1 MANIRFVKAPSDN
14 RVRPTP
20 GVAMGDVKYSS
31 SNTPHNSAHASAQR
45 CDNVTPGTRPHGDI
59 RNAAPRNLFVTS
71 NNNSND
77 ESMPSPA
84 SRVTTGISK
93 KDERDNNY
101 TETSVK
107 VSKSQ
112 RESLS
117 ASTMEENENEK
128 ECVRVNEAVKY
139 AAHKFEQNVISHT
152 GGDER
157 NKSAQMKLE
166 DTKRKRDDNE
176 LNVTKKKSG
185 KEIQGVQ
192 TKTER
197 RQKVPDLLPDMSKSG
212 DLISQFGTQQEQE
225 QQKQKRQEDKQSY
238 PLQSHQVVNRQNSVS
253 TAQQCQPHT
262 GSRPLYRS
270 ISNADI
276 DEPSFF
282 RSISD
287 VKYYGLDSE
296 DTDTLNVPGNS
307 KEKKV
312 LQEATRDYTPN
323 PQRSEMAKTARQDV
337 TSKSGLE
344 SSLKSKAGNKAES
357 ESAFNAKKSETIKQQ
372 NVSSPEEK
380 KSNMAHEKK
389 TGTLETSTGSAL
401 AVVKSKISEAIKTGF
416 KKFDSLEEND
426 VSELKN
432 KKVNTVAEKTGDTYH
447 EIKSNTLSVSQ
458 NRVPQERDVI
468 VTQNKLSQEKNERM
482 VQSKKSPDTVG
493 VKQEKINDNVG
504 VTSRKMTE
512 DKKLGVAQSNML
524 GEKRADETQHKI
536 PEDKLS
542 LAQGKVEDKL
552 RVTQSKIVKENKSDT
567 TQSEALQDRR
577 ALGENKSK
585 SGNNIL
591 DGTKHKQ
598 TDERMLGMAKR
609 STIEENMSDI
619 LKEKDVYTSTDSKIG
634 VFEGN
639 RNNTLGI
646 TQVNI
651 PVNTNLPGTRY
662 ISSTEK
668 HAALTQDKIYEERTQ
683 GKPLE
688 ESKSDKKQEKVSE
701 EKALLNKTQS
711 KPLEERPLGST
722 HGNTS
727 KEKKLVKTQSKILE
741 EKTLVMLENKISEDT
756 KIVAMQSKISEE
768 KSSII
773 TQDKMSGDKQVDL
786 TQHEKS
792 IEKQVVAS
800 QGKIAE
806 EMKRN
811 ASPGKISE
819 ERVLNAKQPEVSKQ
833 DKVGVTPGIIS
844 EDKKFGAT
852 LDEIPEEKNVGVTQ
866 DNKSEENKVNKI
878 SKENAIVQEKLS
890 ENKKML
896 TRCELPQDKQYKTS
910 GEPKCQTNKSVASGE
925 KCHNSNDCKDN
936 STVPQGKMSEYKE
949 IRETTGKKSEDK
961 KVCAAPSKVLEVKT
975 LVVTQSKSLN
985 DKKLEV
991 TQPSKLCEKKLKEE
1005 KLKESKDSNP
1015 NGERNKLAEMTKSD
1029 SIEGAKSKTGKRKGS
1044 IKLEANRNHILN
1056 ETTNKILEQRKNA
1069 YKQKL
1074 LDEERNATGQKKT
1087 GTKEAKRD
1095 TVQQKTNVATEQDMT
1110 MSSTALDSMT
1120 AEERLKM
1127 RRSALSN
1134 PEKMIMSQER
1144 REKIEKDVGKNKTS
1158 VARKVTQFVSAQLG
1172 LSKDEDLN

>member
-20 GVAMGDVKYSS
+20 GVSMGDLNYNS

-45 CDNVTPGTRPHGDI
+45 CDNVTPGTRPHSDI
-59 RNAAPRNLFVTS
+59 KNSAPRNLFVTS
-71 NNNSND
+71 DNNSND
-77 ESMPSPA
+77 ESMTSPA
-84 SRVTTGISK
+84 SRVTIGTSK

-101 TETSVK
+101 TEASVK

-112 RESLS
+112 SLRGGLS
-117 ASTMEENENEK
+117 ASTMKENENEK
-128 ECVRVNEAVKY
+128 EQCVGVNEAVKY

-152 GGDER
+152 GGDEG
-157 NKSAQMKLE
+157 NKSVQLKHD

-176 LNVTKKKSG
+176 LNVTQKKSA
-185 KEIQGVQ
+185 KEIQGIQ

-197 RQKVPDLLPDMSKSG
+197 KQKVPDLLPDISKSG
-212 DLISQFGTQQEQE
+212 DLISQSGTQQEQE
-225 QQKQKRQEDKQSY
+225 QQKQKRQEEKQSY
-238 PLQSHQVVNRQNSVS
+238 PSQSHQTVNRQNSVS

-262 GSRPLYRS
+262 GNRPLYRS

-282 RSISD
+282 KSISD

-296 DTDTLNVPGNS
+296 DTDTLNVTGNS

-312 LQEATRDYTPN
+312 LQEATSDYIPN
-323 PQRSEMAKTARQDV
+323 PQRSEGTKTVRQDV
-337 TSKSGLE
+337 MSKSGIE

-357 ESAFNAKKSETIKQQ
+357 ESTFNAKKSETTKQQ
-372 NVSSPEEK
+372 KVSSPEEK
-380 KSNMAHEKK
+380 KPSMQQEKK
-389 TGTLETSTGSAL
+389 TGSLEASTGSTL

-416 KKFDSLEEND
+416 KKFDNLEEND

-432 KKVNTVAEKTGDTYH
+432 KKVNAIADKTGDTYH

-468 VTQNKLSQEKNERM
+468 VTQNKLSREQNERM
-482 VQSKKSPDTVG
+482 VQSKKSSDTAG
-493 VKQEKINDNVG
+493 VTQEKINDNVG
-504 VTSRKMTE
+504 VATRKMTE
-512 DKKLGVAQSNML
+512 DKKLSVIQSKMV
-524 GEKRADETQHKI
+524 GEKRADEIQHKI

-542 LAQGKVEDKL
+542 LAQ
-552 RVTQSKIVKENKSDT
+552 
-567 TQSEALQDRR
+567 DR
-577 ALGENKSK
+577 
-585 SGNNIL
+585 
-591 DGTKHKQ
+591 
-598 TDERMLGMAKR
+598 GMAKR

-619 LKEKDVYTSTDSKIG
+619 LKEKDMYTSTDNKIG
-634 VFEGN
+634 VFDGN
-639 RNNTLGI
+639 RSNAPGV

-651 PVNTNLPGTRY
+651 PVNRNVSGTRC
-662 ISSTEK
+662 ITSTENHK
-668 HAALTQDKIYEERTQ
+668 ALTQDKIYEEKTQ

-688 ESKSDKKQEKVSE
+688 ENKSGKKQGKVSE
-701 EKALLNKTQS
+701 ENALDITQNKQ
-711 KPLEERPLGST
+711 LEEKPLGST
-722 HGNTS
+722 HNSTS
-727 KEKKLVKTQSKILE
+727 KEKKLVKTQSKIIE
-741 EKTLVMLENKISEDT
+741 EKKLAMLENKISEDK
-756 KIVAMQSKISEE
+756 KIVSMQSKISEE
-768 KSSII
+768 KSTII
-773 TQDKMSGDKQVDL
+773 TQGKLSADKPVDL
-786 TQHEKS
+786 TQNEKS
-792 IEKQVVAS
+792 KGQQVTS

-806 EMKRN
+806 ER
-811 ASPGKISE
+811 I
-819 ERVLNAKQPEVSKQ
+819 LNAKQPEVSKQ
-833 DKVGVTPGIIS
+833 NKVVGVTPGNIS

-866 DNKSEENKVNKI
+866 DNKSEENKVSKI
-878 SKENAIVQEKLS
+878 SKEKTIVQEKLS

-896 TRCELPQDKQYKTS
+896 TRCELPQEKQYKTS
-910 GEPKCQTNKSVASGE
+910 DEPKSQTNKNFKSGE
-925 KCHNSNDCKDN
+925 KCPNSNDCKDT
-936 STVPQGKMSEYKE
+936 TVPQGKTSEYKE
-949 IRETTGKKSEDK
+949 IRETTGEKPEDK

-985 DKKLEV
+985 DKQVEM
-991 TQPSKLCEKKLKEE
+991 TQQGKLCEKKLKDE
-1005 KLKESKDSNP
+1005 KLREPKDGNP
-1015 NGERNKLAEMTKSD
+1015 NAERNKLAEMTKSD
-1029 SIEGAKSKTGKRKGS
+1029 SVEGAKSKTGKRKGS

-1074 LDEERNATGQKKT
+1074 LDEESNATGQTKT

-1095 TVQQKTNVATEQDMT
+1095 TALQKTNVATDQDMT

-1172 LSKDEDLN
+1172 LSKDEDIN